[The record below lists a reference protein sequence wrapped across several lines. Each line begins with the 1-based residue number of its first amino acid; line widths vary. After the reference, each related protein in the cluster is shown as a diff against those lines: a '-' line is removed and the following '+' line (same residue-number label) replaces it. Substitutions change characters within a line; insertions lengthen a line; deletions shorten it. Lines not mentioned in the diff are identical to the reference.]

1 MYNSPM
7 FNFSRH
13 SASILEERELGMKK
27 RMVALLAVVS
37 MAALLAG
44 GCANKEAV
52 KKEEA
57 VVPVA
62 VAEKVETAKPVEQAK
77 PVEEAKP
84 VEQAKPVQE
93 VVVPVVAPETQKPA
107 VAENKFETVY
117 FDFDKS
123 DLRQDARDVLTKNA
137 EIILKSMAGEKFQ
150 IEGHC
155 DERGSAEYNLALGER
170 RAKSAQ
176 NYLTT
181 LGVKAENLTI
191 ISFGKEKPAVNGND
205 EAAWAKNRRA
215 EFVIVK

>member
-1 MYNSPM
+1 
-7 FNFSRH
+7 
-13 SASILEERELGMKK
+13 MKK
-27 RMVALLAVVS
+27 RMVTLFAVVS
-37 MAALLAG
+37 LAALLAG

-62 VAEKVETAKPVEQAK
+62 VAEKTEAAKPAEPIEQAK
-77 PVEEAKP
+77 PVEQVKP
-84 VEQAKPVQE
+84 AQEE
-93 VVVPVVAPETQKPA
+93 VVQAAAPDTQKPA

-123 DLRQDARDVLTKNA
+123 DLRQDARDVLSKNA
-137 EIILKSMAGEKFQ
+137 EIILKSMAGEKIQ

-170 RAKSAQ
+170 RVKSVQ
-176 NYLTT
+176 SYLTT
-181 LGVKAENLTI
+181 LGVKAENLSI
-191 ISFGKEKPAVNGND
+191 ISFGKEKPAVNGSD

>member
-1 MYNSPM
+1 
-7 FNFSRH
+7 
-13 SASILEERELGMKK
+13 MKK
-27 RMVALLAVVS
+27 SMVTLLAGIS
-37 MAALLAG
+37 MAALFAS

-62 VAEKVETAKPVEQAK
+62 VAEKSPAKPAESTVEVKPAEAAK
-77 PVEEAKP
+77 PVEEVKPAQDAVKAAVQEEQKP
-84 VEQAKPVQE
+84 VA
-93 VVVPVVAPETQKPA
+93 
-107 VAENKFETVY
+107 AENRFEAVY

-123 DLRQDARDVLTKNA
+123 DLRQDARDVLSKNA
-137 EIILKSMAGEKFQ
+137 EIILKSMAGAKIQ

-170 RAKSAQ
+170 RAKSAM

-181 LGVKAENLTI
+181 LGVKADNLSI
-191 ISFGKEKPAVNGND
+191 ISYGKEKPAVNGHD

-215 EFVIVK
+215 ELVVVK

>member
-1 MYNSPM
+1 MYNSLV
-7 FNFSRH
+7 FSFSRH
-13 SASILEERELGMKK
+13 SASILEEQELGMKK
-27 RMVALLAVVS
+27 RMVTLLAVIS

-62 VAEKVETAKPVEQAK
+62 AAEKSEAAKPIEQAQPVEQAK

-84 VEQAKPVQE
+84 VQEE
-93 VVVPVVAPETQKPA
+93 VVQAVAPETQKPA

-123 DLRQDARDVLTKNA
+123 DLRQDARDVLSKNA
-137 EIILKSMAGEKFQ
+137 EIILKSMAGEKIQ

-170 RAKSAQ
+170 RAKSIQ
-176 NYLTT
+176 SYLTT
-181 LGVKAENLTI
+181 LGVKAENLSI
-191 ISFGKEKPAVNGND
+191 ISYGKEKPAVNGSD
-205 EAAWAKNRRA
+205 ESAWAKNRRA

>member
-1 MYNSPM
+1 
-7 FNFSRH
+7 
-13 SASILEERELGMKK
+13 MKK
-27 RMVALLAVVS
+27 RMVTLFAVVS
-37 MAALLAG
+37 LAALLAG

-62 VAEKVETAKPVEQAK
+62 VAEKTEAAKPAEPIEQAKPVEQAK
-77 PVEEAKP
+77 PAEQVKP
-84 VEQAKPVQE
+84 AQE
-93 VVVPVVAPETQKPA
+93 VVVPAAAPETQKPA

-123 DLRQDARDVLTKNA
+123 DLRQDARDVLSKNA
-137 EIILKSMAGEKFQ
+137 EIILKSMAGEKIQ

-170 RAKSAQ
+170 RAKSVQ
-176 NYLTT
+176 SYLTT
-181 LGVKAENLTI
+181 LGVKAENLSI
-191 ISFGKEKPAVNGND
+191 ISFGKEKPAVNGSD

>member
-1 MYNSPM
+1 
-7 FNFSRH
+7 
-13 SASILEERELGMKK
+13 MKK
-27 RMVALLAVVS
+27 RMVTLLAVTS

-57 VVPVA
+57 VVPA
-62 VAEKVETAKPVEQAK
+62 VAAAKTEPAK

-84 VEQAKPVQE
+84 VEQLKPVEQVKPAQE
-93 VVVPVVAPETQKPA
+93 EAVKTVAPQPQKSA
-107 VAENKFETVY
+107 AENGFEAVY

-123 DLRQDARDVLTKNA
+123 DLRQDARDVLSKNA
-137 EIILKSMAGEKFQ
+137 EIILKSPADAKIK

-170 RAKSAQ
+170 RATSALK
-176 NYLTT
+176 YLTT
-181 LGVKAENLTI
+181 LGVKAENLSI
-191 ISFGKEKPAVNGND
+191 ISYGKEKPAVVGSD

-215 EFVIVK
+215 VLAVVK